1 MRRDGAEADDSN
13 GLDGLN
19 DVRTAPGV
27 GCVGLYRRYHMCNTH
42 VSPVRIKRIRMNQCK
57 ERAWK
62 FEGWG
67 GEGNE
72 STKQEEKKKESRGA
86 SQSSVETLCCLEV
99 SYEVK

>member
-62 FEGWG
+62 FESWG
-67 GEGNE
+67 GEAMN
-72 STKQEEKKKESRGA
+72 QQNKKKRKKNPVEHPSRLSRLFVA
-86 SQSSVETLCCLEV
+86 WK
-99 SYEVK
+99 YRMK